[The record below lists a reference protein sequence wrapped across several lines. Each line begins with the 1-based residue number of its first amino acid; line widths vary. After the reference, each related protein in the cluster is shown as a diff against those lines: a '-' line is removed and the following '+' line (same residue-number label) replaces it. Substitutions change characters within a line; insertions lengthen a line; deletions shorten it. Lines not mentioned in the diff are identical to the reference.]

1 METEESQGRQDG
13 HNGIKPPGFSPYKI
27 MLTMSLNGFA
37 KRLDLQELFVGFE
50 YRLPE
55 IAERF
60 WSKVDVYEENECWI
74 WTGREGP
81 GGYGQLRFELGGRRV
96 VLVSHRFAY
105 ALAHPDQAIPATVQV
120 QHCCGEKL
128 CVNPAHL
135 ILRDRHGR
143 PLGSDGNGLAR
154 FKDRLP

>member
-13 HNGIKPPGFSPYKI
+13 HNGIKPPGFSPHKI

-60 WSKVDVYEENECWI
+60 WSKVDVYEGNECWI
-74 WTGREGP
+74 WTGRVGP
-81 GGYGQLRFELGGRRV
+81 GGYGQQKFELGGHRV

-105 ALAHPDQAIPATVQV
+105 ALAHPAQAISARVQV
-120 QHCCGEKL
+120 KHCCGERL
-128 CVNPAHL
+128 CVNPRHL
-135 ILRDRHGR
+135 YLADRRGR
-143 PLGSDGNGLAR
+143 PISSAGNGLTR
-154 FKDRLP
+154 FEDRLP